1 MIKAQEEKFQ
11 AQDKKFQNQEKRVQ
25 KKNETIRI
33 QNKELESNEVEFEA
47 DHNLIEKLCAEK
59 RDLQEKNEELAKELK
74 EYKAGFLEAGLTFEI
89 VEEEVDVDEEAKW
102 LTTIYL
108 SYRFIVA

>member
-1 MIKAQEEKFQ
+1 L
-11 AQDKKFQNQEKRVQ
+11 R
-25 KKNETIRI
+25 
-33 QNKELESNEVEFEA
+33 
-47 DHNLIEKLCAEK
+47 AEK